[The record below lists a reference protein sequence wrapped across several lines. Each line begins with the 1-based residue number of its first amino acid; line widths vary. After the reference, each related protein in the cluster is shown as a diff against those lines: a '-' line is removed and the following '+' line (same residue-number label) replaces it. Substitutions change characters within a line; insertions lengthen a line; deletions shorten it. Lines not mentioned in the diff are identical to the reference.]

1 MRVALT
7 LEQCWHAVPGGT
19 AVAAIELARVLDT
32 RDDVDVIGVAARH
45 SQPPPVDWQ
54 PPIEVRHLWAPRN
67 VLYELWHARLPIAP
81 RVERATGAVDVVHAT
96 GVAYPRADAPVV
108 VTIHDLAFLDDP
120 TLVTKHGLRFM
131 TRGTV
136 LAREHAAL
144 VLCSSEATKAHCVAE
159 GFSESKLRVVP
170 LGVRA
175 ERAAPGEISQVQA
188 KYDLAKPYVFFS
200 GTVEPRKNL
209 PRLLRA
215 FAKVKRTDVD
225 LVLVGP
231 TGWNESLR
239 ADLAPIESRVHA
251 LGFVDRDELFALHA
265 GAAVFCYPSIKE
277 GFGLPVLEA
286 MVQGTPVVTSAVTST
301 AEVAGDAGLLV
312 DPLDEQA
319 IADALDRVLDDP
331 ELAKALGHAGQQ
343 RAATFTWERTAELTM
358 AAYREASA

>member
-19 AVAAIELARVLDT
+19 AVAAIELARVLDQ
-32 RDDVDVIGVAARH
+32 RDDIEVIGVAARH
-45 SQPPPVDWQ
+45 SHPPPPAWR
-54 PPIEVRHLWAPRN
+54 PPVPVRHLWAPRN
-67 VLYELWHARLPIAP
+67 VLYELWHARLPLAP

-96 GVAYPRADAPVV
+96 GIAYPRTDAPVV
-108 VTIHDLAFLDDP
+108 VTVHDLAFLDDP
-120 TLVTKHGLRFM
+120 TLVTRHGLRFM
-131 TRGTV
+131 TRGTA
-136 LAREHAAL
+136 LAREHARL

-159 GFSESKLRVVP
+159 GFDEAKLRVVP
-170 LGVRA
+170 LGVQA
-175 ERAAPGEISQVQA
+175 EPVTAEEVERART
-188 KYDLAKPYVFFS
+188 KYGLDRPYVFFS

-215 FAKVKRTDVD
+215 FAQLKRNDVD
-225 LVLVGP
+225 LVLAGP

-239 ADLAPIESRVHA
+239 ADLAPIEARVHA

-286 MVQGTPVVTSAVTST
+286 MVQGTPVITSASTST

-331 ELAKALGHAGQQ
+331 DFATALGHAGRE

-358 AAYREASA
+358 TAYREASA